1 MCINFSELFFAGWL
15 TLKKSGIFVPNMN
28 TFKIIIGLILFLG
41 FQGIKADTA
50 KDDAKDTLQVAM
62 YVHVNRA
69 YYKGDSIP
77 NVTLH
82 TFYRN
87 SPMVFKSDKARQ
99 KYNRMV
105 ANIKYVFP
113 IAQLVKQTLL
123 ETYDYL
129 QTLPNDK
136 AKKAHI
142 ALVEKGVKEQYT
154 PLVKKMSR
162 SQGKL
167 LVKLINRECGQSSY
181 DMVKAFLGPLRAG
194 VYQVLA
200 GLYGNSLTKKYDP
213 EGEDKYTE
221 RIVQMIESGQI

>member
-1 MCINFSELFFAGWL
+1 MD
-15 TLKKSGIFVPNMN
+15 IFKVL
-28 TFKIIIGLILFLG
+28 IGLLLLLA
-41 FQGIKADTA
+41 FQETKADTI
-50 KDDAKDTLQVAM
+50 KTGTEDTLQVAM
-62 YVHVNRA
+62 YVHINNA

-77 NVTLH
+77 NITLH

-87 SPMVFKSDKARQ
+87 SPMVFKNDKARQ

-113 IAQLVKQTLL
+113 IAQLAKQTLL
-123 ETYDYL
+123 ETYDFI

-181 DMVKAFLGPLRAG
+181 DMVKAFLGPFKAG
-194 VYQVLA
+194 IYQVFA

-221 RIVQMIESGQI
+221 RIVRMIESGQL